1 MLVKAAGWLYRKLGP
16 RYFLLYLGWELF
28 SALLIALGTVG
39 IFALYQDL
47 SQNELWTIV
56 LFSWGTVLLALAA
69 GFKKIRRSSAPLRE
83 WVDGARGP
91 EGAKEAWRT
100 AVGLPLEFVT
110 RQWWQPVVLI
120 IVPAA
125 VFITIYLGLPAYSA
139 LVIAAGAGVAVV
151 YSAILH
157 FFGSELALRPV
168 IEEIAEQLP
177 GGFSGDGVGA
187 PLRWKLLGA
196 LPLINVITGVIVS
209 GLSANDRGEINQLGL
224 DVAVAVLVAFTISLE
239 LTLLV
244 TRSVLSPVR
253 DLMDLTER
261 VREGDLG
268 ARAPVLSGDEMG
280 VLTRRFNAMLAGLQ
294 ERERLREAFGSY
306 VAPDVA
312 ERVLREG
319 TLLEGEEVEVSIVF
333 VDICDF
339 TEFAERSSARETVT
353 YLNDFFGLVV
363 PILDRNGG
371 HANKFIGD
379 GVLGVFGAPEKQRD
393 HADRAL
399 EAACEIALAVEERY
413 GDRLGMGAGIN
424 SGPVSAGSVGGGGRL
439 EFTVVGDAV
448 NVAARV
454 ERATRELG
462 DRVLL
467 TEATRCLLTRDG
479 IPLEERGTVP
489 LKGKSEPVPI
499 WAPDL
504 EAVERRRRDS
514 RPARADGSGD
524 EPLPSAARGA
534 FERPFPGV
542 SRDPLAR

>member
-1 MLVKAAGWLYRKLGP
+1 MLVRAAGWLYRRLGP
-16 RYFLLYLGWELF
+16 RYFVAYLGWELF
-28 SALLIALGTVG
+28 SALFIALGTVG
-39 IFALYQDL
+39 IFSLYQRMTD
-47 SQNELWTIV
+47 SQLHTIV
-56 LFSWGTVLLALAA
+56 LFSCAAVVAALLA
-69 GFKKIRRSSAPLRE
+69 GFRKVRRSSAPLRA
-83 WVDGARGP
+83 WVEGERGP
-91 EGAKEAWRT
+91 RGAPEAWRT

-120 IVPAA
+120 IVPSAI
-125 VFITIYLGLPAYSA
+125 FITIYLGLPAYSA
-139 LVIAAGAGVAVV
+139 LIVATAAAVAVT

-157 FFGSELALRPV
+157 FFMSELALRPV
-168 IEEIAEQLP
+168 VEEISQHLP
-177 GGFSGDGVGA
+177 PSFSGDGVGA

-209 GLSANDRGEINQLGL
+209 GLSADQRGQISQLGL
-224 DVAVAVLVAFTISLE
+224 DVAAAVVVAFTISLE

-253 DLMDLTER
+253 DLMQVTER
-261 VREGDLG
+261 VRAGDLS
-268 ARAPVLSGDEMG
+268 ARAPVVSGDEMG
-280 VLTRRFNAMLAGLQ
+280 VLARATNAMLDGLQ

-312 ERVLREG
+312 ERVLEEG
-319 TLLEGEEVEVSIVF
+319 TMLAGEEVEVSIVF
-333 VDICDF
+333 VDICNF
-339 TEFAERSSARETVT
+339 TAFAERASARETVA
-353 YLNDFFGLVV
+353 YLNEFFDLVV
-363 PILDRNGG
+363 PILAKHGG

-379 GVLGVFGAPEKQRD
+379 GVLGVFGAPERLRD

-399 EAACEIALAVEERY
+399 EAACDIALAVEERY
-413 GDRLGMGAGIN
+413 GGELGMGAGIN
-424 SGPVSAGSVGGGGRL
+424 SGPVSAGSIGGGGRL

-454 ERATRELG
+454 ERATRDLG

-479 IPLEERGTVP
+479 IPLEPRGTVP

-504 EAVERRRRDS
+504 GAIDGGRFHGAVPAGEPER
-514 RPARADGSGD
+514 
-524 EPLPSAARGA
+524 
-534 FERPFPGV
+534 
-542 SRDPLAR
+542 LASS

>member
-1 MLVKAAGWLYRKLGP
+1 VISRAARWGYRKLGP
-16 RYFLLYLGWELF
+16 RYFLAYLGWELV

-39 IFALYQDL
+39 IFSLYQRMSDTQL
-47 SQNELWTIV
+47 HTIA
-56 LFSWGTVLLALAA
+56 LFSLGSVLLALTA
-69 GFKKIRRSSAPLRE
+69 GFKKIERSSRPLRS
-83 WVDGARGP
+83 WVEGERGQAGAS
-91 EGAKEAWRT
+91 EAWRT

-120 IVPAA
+120 IVPTAA
-125 VFITIYLGLPAYSA
+125 FITIYLHLPAYSG
-139 LVIAAGAGVAVV
+139 LVVAAGAAVAVI

-157 FFGSELALRPV
+157 FFASELALRPV
-168 IEEIAEQLP
+168 IEEISEQLP
-177 GGFSGDGVGA
+177 HGFSGDGVGA

-209 GLSANDRGEINQLGL
+209 GLSVNDRGQINQLGL

-253 DLMDLTER
+253 DLMEVTEH
-261 VREGDLG
+261 VRGGDLS
-268 ARAPVLSGDEMG
+268 ARAPVVTGDEMG
-280 VLTRRFNAMLAGLQ
+280 VLARGFNAMLAGLE

-319 TLLEGEEVEVSIVF
+319 TMLEGEEVEVTVVF
-333 VDICDF
+333 FDICNF
-339 TEFAERSSARETVT
+339 TAFAERASARETVA
-353 YLNDFFGLVV
+353 YLNDFFGVVV
-363 PILDRNGG
+363 PLLDRHGG

-379 GVLGVFGAPEKQRD
+379 GVLGVFGAPEKLHD

-399 EAACEIALAVEERY
+399 EAACEIALTVEERY
-413 GDRLGMGAGIN
+413 DGDLRMGAGIN
-424 SGPVSAGSVGGGGRL
+424 SGPVSAGSIGGGGRL

-454 ERATRELG
+454 ERATRDLG

-479 IPLEERGTVP
+479 IPLHPRGSVP
-489 LKGKSEPVPI
+489 LKGKTAPVPI
-499 WAPDL
+499 WAPVL
-504 EAVERRRRDS
+504 EALDGGGFDGAVPLSVRDGS
-514 RPARADGSGD
+514 RMGARAA
-524 EPLPSAARGA
+524 E
-534 FERPFPGV
+534 
-542 SRDPLAR
+542 

>member
-16 RYFLLYLGWELF
+16 QYFLAYLGWELL

-39 IFALYQDL
+39 IFSLYQSLTD
-47 SQNELWTIV
+47 QQFWTIV
-56 LFSWGTVLLALAA
+56 TFSWGTVLIALTA
-69 GFKKIRRSSAPLRE
+69 GFRKVRRSSRPLRE
-83 WVDGARGP
+83 WVAGARGRA
-91 EGAKEAWRT
+91 GAAEAWRT
-100 AVGLPLEFVT
+100 AVGLPLEFVS

-120 IVPAA
+120 ILPTA
-125 VFITIYLGLPAYSA
+125 VFFPIYLGLPAYSA
-139 LVIAAGAGVAVV
+139 LIVAAGAGVAVV

-168 IEEIAEQLP
+168 VEDIAARLP
-177 GGFSGDGVGA
+177 RGFSGAGVGA
-187 PLRWKLLGA
+187 PLRWKLLGS
-196 LPLINVITGVIVS
+196 LPLINVVTGVIVS
-209 GLSANDRGEINQLGL
+209 GLSAHDRGQISQLGL
-224 DVAVAVLVAFTISLE
+224 DVAVAVVVAFTISLE

-253 DLMDLTER
+253 DLMQVTER
-261 VREGDLG
+261 VRGGDLD

-280 VLTRRFNAMLAGLQ
+280 VLTRGFNAMLDGLQ

-319 TLLEGEEVEVSIVF
+319 ALLEGEEVEVSIVF

-339 TEFAERSSARETVT
+339 TSFAESASARETVA

-363 PILDRNGG
+363 PILGAHGG

-379 GVLGVFGAPEKQRD
+379 GVLGVFGAPERHRD

-399 EAACEIALAVEERY
+399 EAACEIALGVEDRY
-413 GDRLGMGAGIN
+413 GDHLRMGVGIN

-454 ERATRELG
+454 EQATRELG
-462 DRVLL
+462 DRVLI
-467 TEATRCLLTRDG
+467 TEATRCLLTRDE
-479 IPLEERGTVP
+479 IPLEPRGTVP

-504 EAVERRRRDS
+504 ETVRGGEGERAL
-514 RPARADGSGD
+514 PA
-524 EPLPSAARGA
+524 AA
-534 FERPFPGV
+534 P
-542 SRDPLAR
+542 DPLARS

>member
-1 MLVKAAGWLYRKLGP
+1 MLVKSAGWLYRKLGS
-16 RYFLLYLGWELF
+16 RYFLSYLAWELF
-28 SALLIALGTVG
+28 SALFIALGTVG
-39 IFALYQDL
+39 IFSLYQKLTED
-47 SQNELWTIV
+47 QLWTIV

-69 GFKKIRRSSAPLRE
+69 GFKKVRRSSRPLRE
-83 WVDGARGP
+83 WVEGPRGRDGA
-91 EGAKEAWRT
+91 AEAWRT

-120 IVPAA
+120 IVPTAIFVPA
-125 VFITIYLGLPAYSA
+125 YLGLPAYSG
-139 LVIAAGAGVAVV
+139 LVIAAGTAVAVV

-168 IEEIAEQLP
+168 IEDIAAQLP
-177 GGFSGDGVGA
+177 RGFSGDGVGA

-196 LPLINVITGVIVS
+196 LPLINVVTGVIVS

-244 TRSVLSPVR
+244 TRSVLSPVS
-253 DLMDLTER
+253 DLMEVTER

-280 VLTRRFNAMLAGLQ
+280 VLARGFNAMLDGLQ

-319 TLLEGEEVEVSIVF
+319 TLLEGEELEVSIVF
-333 VDICDF
+333 VDICNF
-339 TEFAERSSARETVT
+339 TAYAERSSARETVT

-363 PILDRNGG
+363 PILDRHGG

-379 GVLGVFGAPEKQRD
+379 GVLGVFGAPERRRD

-399 EAACEIALAVEERY
+399 EAACEIALSVEDRY
-413 GDRLGMGAGIN
+413 GERLQMGAGIN
-424 SGPVSAGSVGGGGRL
+424 SGPVSAGSIGGGGRL

-454 ERATRELG
+454 ERATRDLG
-462 DRVLL
+462 DRVLI
-467 TEATRCLLTRDG
+467 TEATRCLLTRDST
-479 IPLEERGTVP
+479 PLEERGTVE
-489 LKGKSEPVPI
+489 LKGKRDPVPI

-504 EAVERRRRDS
+504 DAVRRRRRED
-514 RPARADGSGD
+514 ARAAAVPSGD
-524 EPLPSAARGA
+524 EPLPSAVRGA
-534 FERPFPGV
+534 FDRPFPGV
-542 SRDPLAR
+542 ARDPLAR